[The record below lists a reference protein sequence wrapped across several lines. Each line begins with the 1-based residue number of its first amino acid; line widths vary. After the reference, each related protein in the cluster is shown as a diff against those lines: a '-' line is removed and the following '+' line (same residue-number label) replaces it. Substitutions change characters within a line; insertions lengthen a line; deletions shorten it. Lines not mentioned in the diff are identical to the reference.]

1 MEKKQKELNV
11 KKILKIVENL
21 QAPFARGNRRT
32 RFTARDGIQ
41 YSLRDECLDLWD
53 TILRDL
59 LVKYNWNKKFSEKY
73 LDLRLQEII
82 NNIIKDGRPQ
92 RAYEYF
98 DQLADEYEQYS
109 NEQILNIP
117 LFGIELNEKTIELGN
132 ITLKNLND
140 ELTEELIARLSHVI
154 SNSSNTDDEK
164 KLHFDQEKELIDKYL
179 RNQVCAILAVNAEPE
194 RALEIAET
202 ESERAL
208 DLLRYAIPAIYSK
221 DKGVIIG
228 LQGEYSRN
236 IRYAQIFSADGD
248 SFSCRITAVGPG
260 YPLELSPQN
269 IEHMKKIG
277 VFALGDLLKKGQLN
291 NFEETLLQGI
301 EWFSRAQTQ
310 SEPKNKLLN
319 LITVLETFLTPDG
332 NDPIQKTI
340 AEGTAILLK
349 DDPIRRKK
357 LIRRIK
363 VFYGLR
369 SKLSHGQGKEIL
381 DTDIKELLNIA
392 GSLIMI
398 LTEQKDRFISKEE
411 LINWI
416 EYKKLGGLPEEWD
429 KYKESLGI

>member
-1 MEKKQKELNV
+1 MEDKQKELIV
-11 KKILKIVENL
+11 KKILKIAENL

-32 RFTARDGIQ
+32 RFISRDGIS
-41 YSLRDECLDLWD
+41 YSLTDEYVDIWD
-53 TILRDL
+53 AILRDL
-59 LVKYNWNKKFSEKY
+59 LVNCNWNKKFSEKY
-73 LDLRLQEII
+73 VDLRLQELL
-82 NNIIKDGRPQ
+82 NTIIKEGSPH
-92 RAYEYF
+92 RAYECF
-98 DQLADEYEQYS
+98 DQLADEYERYS
-109 NEQILNIP
+109 TEQILILP
-117 LFGIELNEKTIELGN
+117 LFGIGLVENQIELGK
-132 ITLKNLND
+132 ITLKKLND
-140 ELTEELIARLSHVI
+140 ELTEKLIDKLSYAI

-164 KLHFDQEKELIDKYL
+164 KMHFEHEKEFIDKYL
-179 RNQVCAILAVNAEPE
+179 RNQVCAVLTVNAEPE

-202 ESERAL
+202 ESQRAL
-208 DLLRYAIPAIYSK
+208 DLLRYAIPAIYSQ

-236 IRYAQIFSADGD
+236 IRYAQIFSADGS
-248 SFSCRITAVGPG
+248 SFSCSIAAVGPG
-260 YPLELSPQN
+260 YHLELSPQN

-277 VFALGDLLKKGQLN
+277 VFKLGELLKKEQLSK
-291 NFEETLLQGI
+291 FEETLLQGI

-319 LITVLETFLTPDG
+319 LITVLETFLTPKG

-340 AEGTAILLK
+340 AEGIAILLE
-349 DDPIRRKK
+349 DDPVRRKK
-357 LIRRIK
+357 RIKRIK

-398 LTEQKDRFISKEE
+398 LTEQKDRFISKED

-429 KYKESLGI
+429 KYKELIGI

>member
-1 MEKKQKELNV
+1 MDDKQKELII
-11 KKILKIVENL
+11 KKILKIAENL
-21 QAPFARGNRRT
+21 QAPFARGNLRT
-32 RFTARDGIQ
+32 RFISRDGIS
-41 YSLRDECLDLWD
+41 YSLTDECLDLWD

-59 LVKYNWNKKFSEKY
+59 LVKCNWNKKFSEKY
-73 LDLRLQEII
+73 VDLRLQELI
-82 NNIIKDGRPQ
+82 NIIIKEESPQ

-109 NEQILNIP
+109 NEQILNVP
-117 LFGIELNEKTIELGN
+117 LFGIELVENQIELGK
-132 ITLKNLND
+132 ITLKKLND
-140 ELTEELIARLSHVI
+140 ELTEELIEKLSYAI

-164 KLHFDQEKELIDKYL
+164 KMHFDLEKGFIDKYL
-179 RNQVCAILAVNAEPE
+179 RNQVCATLTVNAEPE

-202 ESERAL
+202 ESQRAL
-208 DLLRYAIPAIYSK
+208 DLLRYAIPAIYSQ

-236 IRYAQIFSADGD
+236 IRYAQIFSADGC
-248 SFSCRITAVGPG
+248 SFSCRITVVGPD

-277 VFALGDLLKKGQLN
+277 VFKLGELLKKEQLSK
-291 NFEETLLQGI
+291 FEEALLQGI

-319 LITVLETFLTPDG
+319 LITVLETFLTPKG

-340 AEGTAILLK
+340 AEGIAILLE
-349 DDPIRRKK
+349 DDPIPRKK
-357 LIRRIK
+357 LIKRIK
-363 VFYGLR
+363 VFYGFR

-381 DTDIKELLNIA
+381 NTDIKELLNIA

-429 KYKESLGI
+429 KYKEFFGI